1 MRQLP
6 FTFFPFFPSEVFH
19 VRVSFPARGSCQP
32 VDRRGRGRGRRCQS
46 RRRRAKV
53 IDRLTASFGPVVT
66 EIINLIEA
74 GATSLPAILQAL
86 QSAGV
91 ALPSWATTVVAI
103 LLAIVK
109 PAA

>member
-1 MRQLP
+1 MSEFLSLP
-6 FTFFPFFPSEVFH
+6 EDLASQSIAAAVAEGV
-19 VRVSFPARGSCQP
+19 VANPAGA
-32 VDRRGRGRGRRCQS
+32 
-46 RRRRAKV
+46 AKV

-66 EIINLIEA
+66 EIVNLIEA